1 MTQVITF
8 ASPKGGV
15 GKSSLCINTAAY
27 FFASNYSVVVI
38 DTDPQMSSYD
48 WISESDDPLLK
59 HITAFHIS
67 SEQEIAH
74 FIGETDSDIVCLDM
88 EGNLYNSMG
97 FCLAIADLVVVPCRP
112 SRDDLVGLAWVKKL
126 SEAAFADHPDSNARV
141 VALMNGID
149 QNSDV
154 FSHVKRQITQ
164 DGMEVFNNFLS
175 QSTEIAES
183 NINRVSALNILGKS
197 SKEIVRIG
205 QEIGI
210 YLEGQ
215 DN

>member
-1 MTQVITF
+1 
-8 ASPKGGV
+8 
-15 GKSSLCINTAAY
+15 
-27 FFASNYSVVVI
+27 
-38 DTDPQMSSYD
+38 
-48 WISESDDPLLK
+48 
-59 HITAFHIS
+59 
-67 SEQEIAH
+67 
-74 FIGETDSDIVCLDM
+74 
-88 EGNLYNSMG
+88 
-97 FCLAIADLVVVPCRP
+97 
-112 SRDDLVGLAWVKKL
+112 VGLAWVKKL

-197 SKEIVRIG
+197 SKEIVGIG
-205 QEIGI
+205 QEMGL